1 MDWREIPPLSS
12 LRAFEAAVRT
22 GSFSAAG
29 RELNVTHAAVSQHV
43 RGLEARLGLEL
54 LTRDG
59 QRLVPTSEGQAL
71 ADALTEGFGRII
83 GGVTALLEDSAKK
96 PLRISLTPSFAE
108 AWLMPRLGAFWAAH
122 PDIAVEFAP
131 STAVVDLLRDGFD
144 LAIRYGKGDWPGLD
158 SEPLM
163 TSGYV
168 VVAAP
173 GTHPNSGGDL
183 TRLHGSHW
191 ILEHLWP
198 EGRRWLSENGIDIDE
213 ERVTVLG
220 TTSAALQAVRA
231 GHGITLIS
239 TATAESDVA
248 TGHLEIIHEGTP
260 AARGYHIVTRPG
272 PRGPAQ
278 KAFIRWLRSEAAL

>member
-1 MDWREIPPLSS
+1 
-12 LRAFEAAVRT
+12 
-22 GSFSAAG
+22 
-29 RELNVTHAAVSQHV
+29 
-43 RGLEARLGLEL
+43 LEARLGLEL
-54 LTRDG
+54 LSRDG
-59 QRLVPTSEGQAL
+59 QRLVPTDEGERLAGAL
-71 ADALTEGFGRII
+71 GEGFSRII
-83 GGVTALLEDSAKK
+83 EGVSELLEDASHK

-144 LAIRYGKGDWPGLD
+144 LAIRYGSGTWPGLE

-173 GTHPNSGGDL
+173 GTHPKSGGDL
-183 TRLHGSHW
+183 IRLQGSHW

-198 EGRRWLSENGIDIDE
+198 EGRRWLSENGIDIE
-213 ERVTVLG
+213 SERVTVLG
-220 TTSAALQAVRA
+220 TTSAALQAVRN

-248 TGHLEIIHEGTP
+248 AGQLEIIHEGAP
-260 AARGYHIVTRPG
+260 AVRGYHIVTRPG
-272 PRGPAQ
+272 VSSPASR
-278 KAFIRWLRSEAAL
+278 AFIRWLKSEVAV

>member
-1 MDWREIPPLSS
+1 MDWRDIPPLSS

-43 RGLEARLGLEL
+43 RGLEKRLGAEL
-54 LTRDG
+54 LSRDG
-59 QRLVPTSEGQAL
+59 MRLVPTEAGQAL
-71 ADALTEGFGRII
+71 ADALGEGFARII
-83 GGVTALLEDSAKK
+83 AGVTSLLEDTSRK

-108 AWLMPRLGAFWAAH
+108 AWLMPRLAGFWAAH
-122 PDIAVEFAP
+122 PDITVEFAP

-144 LAIRYGKGDWPGLD
+144 LAVRYGDGTWPGLI

-173 GTHPNSGGDL
+173 GTHPKSGGDL
-183 TRLHGSHW
+183 SRLSGSHW
-191 ILEHLWP
+191 IMEHVWP
-198 EGRRWLSENGIDIDE
+198 EGRRWLAENGIDIE
-213 ERVTVLG
+213 RERVTVLG
-220 TTSAALQAVRA
+220 NTSAALRSVRA

-239 TATAESDVA
+239 SATAESDIA
-248 TGHLEIIHEGTP
+248 AGQLEVIHEGAP
-260 AARGYHIVTRPG
+260 AERGYHIVTLPG
-272 PRGPAQ
+272 TGSAAR
-278 KAFIRWLRSEAAL
+278 KTFIRWLKREARA